1 MRAVVVGAGLAG
13 LVAADEL
20 RHAGVEVVVL
30 EARSRVGGRVWSE
43 RLPNGA
49 VVEMGAEFILP
60 GNTAIRELA
69 ERFRLDLWDKGMRYG
84 RRDPRGGIGTNHD
97 ELAAAVAKAEQAL
110 AAAGAEPEAGD
121 ESRVSARDFLDSLDI
136 PAGAREAIVAR
147 VEISSANWA
156 DRVPAADLGGVAHID
171 DEPSPGIAGGNQGLA
186 LALAA
191 RLSDAV
197 HLDSPVDA
205 IAWEDERVRVS
216 ADGAEIEAEAAV
228 IGVPA
233 SVLDRIV
240 FEPGLPDQ
248 LTEALGLVEYG
259 HAAKLF
265 VPLRSPAPPSAVMNV
280 PERYWTWT
288 ATGDGGETQPVV
300 SAFAGSKPALEAL
313 GVETG
318 PGRWLDSL
326 ERLRDD
332 LDLDR
337 TGAVLSTWA
346 DDPWVRAAYSTSPPG
361 QVAAAT
367 EQPTG
372 PLAFAGEHTAGEYA
386 ALMEGAIR
394 SGRRAARSL
403 VPR

>member
-20 RHAGVEVVVL
+20 LRAGVEVVVL

-69 ERFRLDLWDKGMRYG
+69 ERFRLGLWDKGMRYG

-121 ESRVSARDFLDSLDI
+121 GSRVSAREFLDSLDI

-147 VEISSANWA
+147 VEISSANSA

-171 DEPSPGIAGGNQGLA
+171 EEPSPGIAGGNQGLP
-186 LALAA
+186 LALAVQ
-191 RLSDAV
+191 LGDAV

-216 ADGAEIEAEAAV
+216 AEGAEIEAEAAV
-228 IGVPA
+228 IAVPA

-240 FEPGLPDQ
+240 FEPDLPDQ

-300 SAFAGSKPALEAL
+300 SAFAGSKPALDAL

-318 PGRWLDSL
+318 HDRWLDSL

-346 DDPWVRAAYSTSPPG
+346 DDPWVRAAYSTSPPA

-372 PLAFAGEHTAGEYA
+372 ALAFAGEHTAGEYA

-394 SGRRAARSL
+394 NGRRAARSL
-403 VPR
+403 VRP